1 MNRELQKIYREKW
14 DVFSEKLNE
23 VLSDNSKELKP
34 TNPLLLF
41 VDEEN
46 YLKSDL
52 KVMIFG
58 QETNDWENDFQND
71 INVSLNIYNDFYN
84 SKNCFSYGGQFWN
97 GFNRFNSLLK
107 GKFANKRIEIIWNN
121 VIKVGNSGRDKN
133 YPPEYIYKIE
143 KEYFN
148 VINDEINVLKPDI
161 ILFVSGPNYDK
172 VIKNSLIDAN
182 FEALSDKFS
191 ARQIAKIEFKNH
203 NNIFRTYHPNYL
215 WRNNIDSY
223 FNEIIENIKI

>member
-1 MNRELQKIYREKW
+1 M
-14 DVFSEKLNE
+14 
-23 VLSDNSKELKP
+23 
-34 TNPLLLF
+34 
-41 VDEEN
+41 
-46 YLKSDL
+46 
-52 KVMIFG
+52 
-58 QETNDWENDFQND
+58 
-71 INVSLNIYNDFYN
+71 
-84 SKNCFSYGGQFWN
+84 
-97 GFNRFNSLLK
+97 
-107 GKFANKRIEIIWNN
+107 
-121 VIKVGNSGRDKN
+121 
-133 YPPEYIYKIE
+133 IYKIE